1 LNPKIL
7 GLKAN
12 LRTKDQGI
20 PATPGQIGTK
30 RDDVKSL
37 NTNYTFEGMPITPPD
52 RELYDIDID
61 DEEIRC

>member
-1 LNPKIL
+1 M

-20 PATPGQIGTK
+20 PATPGQLSTK

-52 RELYDIDID
+52 REPYEIEID
-61 DEEIRC
+61 DEEMRG